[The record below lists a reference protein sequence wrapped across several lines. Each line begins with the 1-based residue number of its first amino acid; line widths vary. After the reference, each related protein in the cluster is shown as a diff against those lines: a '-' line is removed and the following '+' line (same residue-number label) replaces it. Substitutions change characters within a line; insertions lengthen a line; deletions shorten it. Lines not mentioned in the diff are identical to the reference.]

1 TDPTYR
7 NVVHMSED
15 GKGVFSAG
23 ELGWHARGYMAK
35 AGLWYDSS
43 DHAKLGGSPGSNVDN
58 YGAYVLAGGPAG
70 PGRWDFR
77 AGIANDRAQ
86 AVANFLALAY
96 SMPIQNT
103 TLGVAV
109 ARSGDSSHLPFD
121 SSPIYQA
128 EVYWRVNVYKT
139 AYITP
144 DLQYV
149 MNSG

>member
-1 TDPTYR
+1 SFVLGGAYHGDVGENLTYNLFLSSTGGLEDPTDPTYS

-77 AGIANDRAQ
+77 AGIANDR
-86 AVANFLALAY
+86 
-96 SMPIQNT
+96 
-103 TLGVAV
+103 
-109 ARSGDSSHLPFD
+109 
-121 SSPIYQA
+121 
-128 EVYWRVNVYKT
+128 
-139 AYITP
+139 
-144 DLQYV
+144 
-149 MNSG
+149 